1 MTAWINPE
9 GIILGEIHPTLKNKC
24 HIVSYVDT
32 KKLNS
37 QSQVEWQLLVKRVEA
52 GENSSGQGLK
62 NFLLYNI
69 FVLIVINTIM
79 FLKIDYC
86 VSFNLNILNR

>member
-32 KKLNS
+32 EKLNS
-37 QSQVEWQLLVKRVEA
+37 QSQVEWQLLVKESR
-52 GENSSGQGLK
+52 GWGK
-62 NFLLYNI
+62 Y
-69 FVLIVINTIM
+69 
-79 FLKIDYC
+79 
-86 VSFNLNILNR
+86 

>member
-9 GIILGEIHPTLKNKC
+9 GIILGEIHPILKNKC

-32 KKLNS
+32 KMLNS
-37 QSQVEWQLLVKRVEA
+37 QSQVEWQLLVKRVEV
-52 GENSSGQGLK
+52 GENISGQGLK
-62 NFLLYNI
+62 NFLCNI
-69 FVLIVINTIM
+69 CVLIAINTIM

-86 VSFNLNILNR
+86 VTFNLNMLNR